1 MKNRISPI
9 NKTMLSTVCR
19 VCKMQTE
26 AIFST
31 VILDKYSVKYC
42 NCSQCGY
49 VQTEEPYWLDEAYNT
64 PINDSDTGMI
74 MRNLW
79 LKNIAATLIYFL
91 FDKKKIFLDYG
102 GGYGVFVRL
111 MRDVGFDF
119 YWQDKHTENLFA
131 QGFEFSESDNT
142 NVELLT
148 CFEAFEH
155 FIDPRTELEK
165 LLSISRN
172 ILFST
177 EFIPVPTPSPDEW
190 WYYGKEHGQHIGFF
204 KKKTFE
210 FLASKYNLNFYTNG
224 QNIHL
229 FTEKKLLPSSFKL
242 MTKVSK
248 FITPLIQKRMESL
261 TWKDFE
267 KIKSTTS

>member
-155 FIDPRTELEK
+155 FADPIVELEK

-172 ILFST
+172 ILLST
-177 EFIPVPTPSPDEW
+177 EIIPEPTPSPDDW
-190 WYYGKEHGQHIGFF
+190 WYYGTEHGQHIGFF
-204 KKKTFE
+204 QKKTFE
-210 FLASKYNLNFYTNG
+210 FLARKYNLYFYTNG

-229 FTEKKLLPSSFKL
+229 LSEKKLLPSSFKI
-242 MTKVSK
+242 MTKTSK
-248 FITPLIQKRMESL
+248 FITPLIKKRLDSL
-261 TWKDFE
+261 TWMDYE
-267 KIKSTTS
+267 KLKVTVS

>member
-1 MKNRISPI
+1 MQVEVLFTTVLLNKYPI
-9 NKTMLSTVCR
+9 
-19 VCKMQTE
+19 
-26 AIFST
+26 
-31 VILDKYSVKYC
+31 KYFKC
-42 NCSQCGY
+42 PQCGY
-49 VQTEEPYWLDEAYNT
+49 VQTEAPYWLEEAYNT
-64 PINDSDTGMI
+64 SINDSDTGMI

-79 LKNIAATLIYFL
+79 LKNITSTLIYL
-91 FDKKKIFLDYG
+91 VFDSHGKFLDYG
-102 GGYGVFVRL
+102 GGYGIFVRL

-131 QGFEFSESDNT
+131 RGFEFSESENT

-155 FIDPRTELEK
+155 FVDPLAELEK

-172 ILFST
+172 ILLST
-177 EFIPVPTPSPDEW
+177 EIIPDPTPSPDDW

-204 KKKTFE
+204 QQKTFE
-210 FLASKYNLNFYTNG
+210 FLASKYKLNFYTNG

-229 FTEKKLLPSSFKL
+229 LTEKKLLPSSFKL

-248 FITPLIQKRMESL
+248 FITPFIQKRIESL
-261 TWKDFE
+261 TWIDNE
-267 KIKSTTS
+267 KLKVPVS